1 MKIEDEQGAAA
12 HRNQHIQVAFRSRES
27 P

>member
-12 HRNQHIQVAFRSRES
+12 RRNQHIQVARITVIR
-27 P
+27 